1 MFSLT
6 AVYRTTPR
14 RCLFVFHCLV
24 FLVKVSMTQ
33 CIDVMNS
40 NRCSKHVLLL
50 QKYAS
55 CVQSPL
61 TTESLQGVNKMNT
74 LMIHQNHYYHPL
86 PFGLHVDCGMM
97 QQVLSVTASP
107 TYVFAKS
114 YVESPKSS
122 LPKRKLVAS
131 DLEVT
136 MRLVQL
142 EVLFHHKL
150 LTVDNCFVH
159 SPKAQSCM
167 CCTVRQKVIIVTR
180 SPQQQQQQQQSQR

>member
-6 AVYRTTPR
+6 VYRTTLR

-24 FLVKVSMTQ
+24 FLVKASMTQ

-40 NRCSKHVLLL
+40 NRCSKHVPLP
-50 QKYAS
+50 QKWSSYA
-55 CVQSPL
+55 QSPL

-107 TYVFAKS
+107 TSVFAKC
-114 YVESPKSS
+114 YV
-122 LPKRKLVAS
+122 
-131 DLEVT
+131 
-136 MRLVQL
+136 
-142 EVLFHHKL
+142 
-150 LTVDNCFVH
+150 
-159 SPKAQSCM
+159 
-167 CCTVRQKVIIVTR
+167 
-180 SPQQQQQQQQSQR
+180 